1 MADDLSAEVLYNGV
15 AEVADS
21 ARKHLIK
28 IVVTFLIGMLATI
41 AFLRVYL
48 FEAIESK
55 QLALVESVRIVY
67 VEPFEVI
74 LLQAK
79 IGMIA
84 GAVLVLPLVV
94 YYGRKPLKERGVLPN
109 PSDIPNKK
117 TLTVFGVSVVALFV
131 GGVAYAYF
139 FMLPF
144 IFRFVS
150 QAAIQQGIK
159 PTYRISKF
167 VTFVLAYS
175 AIFGFAAELPLAMTF
190 AVKSG
195 ITTYDFLKSKWRHF
209 TVVAAFVSAMI
220 TSPDP
225 MTQLVVLG
233 PIVGIYFVGLGVIRV
248 VAPREI
254 KRDREMRRN
263 LSDEEDEDS
272 SLGLF
277 GGSDDSSSDSETVVE
292 GAETESEASGGTGSE
307 SGDTEDTEPKPLEDR
322 GLIDVASSV
331 AGALKTHTAKI
342 VGVFLVVTG
351 GIFYWLLYAGIE
363 TIQKQ
368 TVSYMSSSLQSQVN
382 LVLLEPFEMVFLVVK
397 LSLIAGVVALVP
409 VILYLS
415 RNVLISEGV
424 ISGDGSKFFYVSRA
438 LILAGLFAGGVAY
451 AYLGMVPVLVSLLSR
466 SIVDSGMLAT
476 YTIQEFINFV
486 LMISFVFG
494 FIAEMPAVMYV
505 LVSTKVARFE
515 TLKSKWREFTVGVF
529 ALGAII
535 TSPDPFTMVVVAV
548 PLSGFYLVSLGIT
561 RVVCH
566 GKIKEVREENES
578 LGVVEDGGIREGGDE

>member
-1 MADDLSAEVLYNGV
+1 MAEGLDAGVFYNGV

-41 AFLRVYL
+41 AFLRVYF
-48 FEAIESK
+48 FEAVEK
-55 QLALVESVRIVY
+55 EQLALVKGVRIVY

-84 GAVLVLPLVV
+84 GAILVLPLVV
-94 YYGRKPLKERGVLPN
+94 YYGRKPLRERGVLPD

-117 TLTVFGVSVVALFV
+117 TLAVFGVFVVALFV
-131 GGVAYAYF
+131 GGVAYAYL

-150 QAAIQQGIK
+150 QAATQQGIE

-248 VAPREI
+248 VAPRKI

-263 LSDEEDEDS
+263 LSDEDS
-272 SLGLF
+272 GLGLF
-277 GGSDDSSSDSETVVE
+277 EGSDDSSSDSESVVE
-292 GAETESEASGGTGSE
+292 GSETESEASSGTE
-307 SGDTEDTEPKPLEDR
+307 SGDTEDSEPKSLEDR

-331 AGALKTHTAKI
+331 GGALRTHTAKLL
-342 VGVFLVVTG
+342 GVFLVVTG
-351 GIFYWLLYAGIE
+351 GVFYWLLYAGIE
-363 TIQKQ
+363 IIQRQ
-368 TVSYMSSSLQSQVN
+368 TVSHMSGSLQSQVN
-382 LVLLEPFEMVFLVVK
+382 LVMLEPFEMVFLVVK
-397 LSLIAGVVALVP
+397 ISLIAGVVALVP
-409 VILYLS
+409 VVLYYSWSIL
-415 RNVLISEGV
+415 VSEGIV
-424 ISGDGSKFFYVSRA
+424 SGDGSKLFYVSRA
-438 LILAGLFAGGVAY
+438 LILAALFAGGAAY
-451 AYLGMVPVLVSLLSR
+451 SYFGMVPVLVSLLSQ

-494 FIAEMPAVMYV
+494 VIAEMPAVMYV
-505 LVSTKVARFE
+505 LVSTKVVKYE

-566 GKIKEVREENES
+566 TKIKEVREENES
-578 LGVVEDGGIREGGDE
+578 FGVVEDGGGE